1 MGLFISDAYAQ
12 AEPAQEGSLF
22 GAILPLILFLGIFWF
37 LLLRPQQKRQK
48 EHKTMVAALK
58 KGDEVVTNGG
68 LLGKVTKIGDT
79 FVSVEIAQGQE
90 VNIQRSAVQSLM
102 PKGTIKS
109 L

>member
-12 AEPAQEGSLF
+12 AESAQESSLI

-48 EHKTMVAALK
+48 EHKIMVQALK

-68 LLGKVTKIGDT
+68 LLGKVTKVGDT

>member
-12 AEPAQEGSLF
+12 TESASEGSLI

-48 EHKTMVAALK
+48 EHKTMVQALK

-68 LLGKVTKIGDT
+68 LLGKVTKVGDT

-90 VNIQRSAVQSLM
+90 VNIQRSSIQSLM

>member
-1 MGLFISDAYAQ
+1 
-12 AEPAQEGSLF
+12 
-22 GAILPLILFLGIFWF
+22 
-37 LLLRPQQKRQK
+37 
-48 EHKTMVAALK
+48 MVAALK

>member
-1 MGLFISDAYAQ
+1 MGPFISDAYAQ
-12 AEPAQEGSLF
+12 AEPAQEGSLI

-58 KGDEVVTNGG
+58 KGDEIVTNGG

-90 VNIQRSAVQSLM
+90 VNIQRQAIQSLM

>member
-1 MGLFISDAYAQ
+1 MLIADAFAQ
-12 AEPAQEGSLF
+12 GGGGQEGSLL

-48 EHKTMVAALK
+48 EHKNMVEALK

-68 LLGKVTKIGDT
+68 LLAKVTKVGDT
-79 FVSVEIAQGQE
+79 FATVEVAEGIE
-90 VNIQRSAVQSLM
+90 VNVQRVSIAALM